1 MRKTL
6 AAGVVTTALV
16 ATSFAL
22 ASPPATA
29 QGGGTT
35 AAQTFIV
42 LYDQAASAEQARAAI
57 TAAGGRLVKENTAVG
72 VATVTTTDA
81 GFRAAANRQAAL
93 AGVATDRVIGSV
105 PRDKAP
111 ARKDIERAPDGAP
124 SGPVAPSGK
133 RGQQA
138 GVTGGAAEPLADRQW
153 DMRMIHAFEAQAKQ
167 AGDRRVKVG
176 IIDTGVDGNHPDIR
190 ANFDRADSRNF
201 VTDIP
206 TDPNGTELDGPCEVP
221 SCVDPVDADDDGH
234 GTHVA
239 STIGSPVNQVGIAG
253 VAPNVSLVNI
263 RAGQDSGYFFL
274 QPTIDAIT
282 YAGEAGIDVVN
293 MSFYTDPWL
302 FNCDNNPADTPAQQ
316 QDQRIVKAATQRA
329 VNFAYQRGVT
339 LIAASG
345 NESTDLGRPG
355 TDNSSPDYPQATDNF
370 DPAHPRTLDN
380 ATCLSMPS
388 EAQHVLNVN
397 SVGPSTRLS
406 FFSNYGTEQTTVA
419 APGGDSRDTA
429 TGLKNPA
436 NRILAA
442 YPRGPL
448 EAEGIVKAD
457 GTIDP
462 TSPFASQVVR
472 DCSTGTCAYWR
483 YLQGTSM
490 AAPHAVGVAALIIS
504 EYGVKDGHDRGGLT
518 LQPARTERIL
528 TSSATEH
535 ACPEPRTVTYVLS
548 EDGTATCEGSPEFN
562 GFYGHGIVDAL
573 AAVSKGAHRK

>member
-1 MRKTL
+1 MRKTF

-16 ATSFAL
+16 ASSLALTSQ
-22 ASPPATA
+22 PARA
-29 QGGGTT
+29 QGQSATGTT
-35 AAQTFIV
+35 APQTFVV
-42 LYDQAASAEQARAAI
+42 LYASGVSAEQARTAI

-72 VATVTTTDA
+72 VATVTTTSA
-81 GFRAAANRQAAL
+81 SFRAAANRQAAL

-111 ARKDIERAPDGAP
+111 SRGDIER
-124 SGPVAPSGK
+124 
-133 RGQQA
+133 
-138 GVTGGAAEPLADRQW
+138 AAEPLADRQW

-176 IIDTGVDGNHPDIR
+176 IIDTGIDGNHPDIK
-190 ANFDRADSRNF
+190 ANFDKADSRNF

-206 TDPNGTELDGPCEVP
+206 TDPGGTELDGPCEVP
-221 SCVDPVDADDDGH
+221 SCVDPVDQDDDGH

-239 STIGSPVNQVGIAG
+239 STIGSPINKVGIAG

-302 FNCDNNPADTPAQQ
+302 FNCDANPADTPDQQ
-316 QDQRIVKAATQRA
+316 QDQRIIKAATQRA
-329 VNFAYQRGVT
+329 VDFAYHRGVT
-339 LIAASG
+339 LISASG
-345 NESTDLGRPG
+345 NESTDMGHPG
-355 TDNSSPDYPQATDNF
+355 TDASSPDYPQPTDTTEY
-370 DPAHPRTLDN
+370 AHPRTLDN

-388 EAQHVLNVN
+388 EARHVLNVN
-397 SVGPSTRLS
+397 AVGPSTRLS

-429 TGLKNPA
+429 AGLTSPTR
-436 NRILAA
+436 RILAA
-442 YPRGPL
+442 YPQGAL
-448 EAEGIVKAD
+448 VAEGIVKAD

-462 TSPFASQVVR
+462 ASPFASQVVR
-472 DCSTGTCAYWR
+472 DCSSGSCAYWR

-504 EYGVKDGHDRGGLT
+504 EYGVKDGHDHGGLT
-518 LQPARTERIL
+518 LQPARTERYL

-548 EDGTATCEGSPEFN
+548 EDGTATCEGTTEFN

-573 AAVSKGAHRK
+573 AAVSKGAHRR